1 MTEIRSLLKKIISGI
16 SLSETESESLF
27 TKIMDGNLSNIQ
39 TSSILTALSMK
50 GEEIS
55 EIVGATKVLRAKSL
69 SINAPLDSIDTCG
82 TGGDNSGTFNISTAV
97 SFVVAGS
104 GIPVAKHGN
113 RKASSKS
120 GTADVLEALGVNI
133 NTSTENIS
141 KCLSEAKIGFLFAQK
156 HHLAMKNVAPIRS
169 DLGIRT
175 IFNILGP
182 LSNPANA
189 KKQLLGVFDDKWIIP
204 MAKSLK
210 KLNSERAWVVHGKDG
225 LDEITITGDT
235 LIAELK
241 NNKITKFSL
250 NPADAGLP
258 IHPMTE
264 LIGGDPIFNAT
275 AIIKLLEGEKNAYR
289 DIVLINAAAALMI
302 SNKTDNI
309 KDAVK
314 IASNTI
320 DSGAAKNTLE
330 KLIKLSK

>member
-1 MTEIRSLLKKIISGI
+1 
-16 SLSETESESLF
+16 
-27 TKIMDGNLSNIQ
+27 
-39 TSSILTALSMK
+39 
-50 GEEIS
+50 
-55 EIVGATKVLRAKSL
+55 
-69 SINAPLDSIDTCG
+69 
-82 TGGDNSGTFNISTAV
+82 
-97 SFVVAGS
+97 
-104 GIPVAKHGN
+104 
-113 RKASSKS
+113 
-120 GTADVLEALGVNI
+120 
-133 NTSTENIS
+133 
-141 KCLSEAKIGFLFAQK
+141 
-156 HHLAMKNVAPIRS
+156 MKNVAPIRS